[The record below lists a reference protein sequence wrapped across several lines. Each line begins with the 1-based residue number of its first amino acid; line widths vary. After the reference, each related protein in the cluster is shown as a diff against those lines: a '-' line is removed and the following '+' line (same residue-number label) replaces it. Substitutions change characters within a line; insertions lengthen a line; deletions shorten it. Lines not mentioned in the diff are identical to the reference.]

1 MNWGTLCWCLGWTSR
16 ACTYRFRTTEIL
28 HFPKEPRTVL
38 WQGILLLEID
48 AHILPLVTT
57 DLLLFKVGTSPYVT
71 SSYLLDKIPS
81 SSEVGKKSCTFGG
94 TEVGPDNTSSLC
106 PRPLCLSKADARTPG
121 SQASDDST
129 GHFHQ
134 MVPFFHFCPW
144 VSLATLPSATSSFFL
159 QWFWDTGSRKRAQ
172 KAPFQKRKSLRN

>member
-1 MNWGTLCWCLGWTSR
+1 M
-16 ACTYRFRTTEIL
+16 YRLRTTEIL
-28 HFPKEPRTVL
+28 HFPKEPRTIL
-38 WQGILLLEID
+38 RQGLLLLEID

-57 DLLLFKVGTSPYVT
+57 DLLLFKVGTSPYVP
-71 SSYLLDKIPS
+71 SYYPLGKIPS
-81 SSEVGKKSCTFGG
+81 SSQEGTKSCTFGG
-94 TEVGPDNTSSLC
+94 TEVGPDSTSSLC
-106 PRPLCLSKADARTPG
+106 PRPLCLSKAGVRTPG

-129 GHFHQ
+129 RYFHQ
-134 MVPFFHFCPW
+134 MVPFFHFCSW

>member
-1 MNWGTLCWCLGWTSR
+1 MNWGTLCCCLGWTSR
-16 ACTYRFRTTEIL
+16 AYTYRFRTTEIL

-38 WQGILLLEID
+38 WQGSLLLEID

-81 SSEVGKKSCTFGG
+81 SSEVGTKSCTFGG
-94 TEVGPDNTSSLC
+94 TEVGPDSTSSLC
-106 PRPLCLSKADARTPG
+106 PRPLCLSKADVRTPG

-129 GHFHQ
+129 IRILPPDGALFPFLLLGVTGHTTLCHFILLSA
-134 MVPFFHFCPW
+134 MVLGHW
-144 VSLATLPSATSSFFL
+144 
-159 QWFWDTGSRKRAQ
+159 Q
-172 KAPFQKRKSLRN
+172 